1 MKINLY
7 TIKRNA
13 EELASVLTNKGISL
27 NAVTKG
33 FASDQ
38 NILEALYEAGIR
50 VFSDSRV
57 LTGKKI
63 KEWSKQKGYE
73 IKACLLRPPSPGEVE
88 EAALFFDRFYLSDLR
103 QFFLLDEAL
112 GKFVK
117 EAEAIIMV
125 ETGDSREGFL
135 FEEIEDAVKQIKK
148 LRHLRLAG
156 FGTNT
161 TCLNRS
167 IPTYEEIEII
177 LQMTDRYCGSDGL
190 PSPGNSGAL
199 YLLKNGLLPS
209 FKGELRIG
217 EAILLG
223 NETVEY
229 EKLPFLSNDAF
240 TIYADVI
247 EIRKKAYDKIQV
259 VVAIGIADIGF
270 AKVTPLIRG
279 LKEARRSSDHLV
291 LLVDKDEDRV
301 LREIEENG
309 RTVGFR
315 PTYFSLLQS
324 FLTKTV
330 YKEFLEK

>member
-1 MKINLY
+1 MTINLY
-7 TIKRNA
+7 TIRQNA
-13 EELASVLTNKGISL
+13 KNLSCVLGKKGIIL

-33 FASDQ
+33 FVSDPT
-38 NILEALYEAGIR
+38 ILEALYEANVR

-57 LTGKKI
+57 VTGKRI
-63 KEWSKQKGYE
+63 KEWANKKGYE
-73 IKACLLRPPSPGEVE
+73 VKACLLRPPSIGELE
-88 EAALFFDRFYLSDLR
+88 EAALYFDRFYLSDLR
-103 QFFLLDEAL
+103 QFFLLEETL
-112 GKFVK
+112 RKFNK

-135 FEEIEDAVKQIKK
+135 IEEIEDAVKQVKK
-148 LRHLRLAG
+148 LKNIRLVG

-161 TCLNRS
+161 SCLKKN
-167 IPTYEEIEII
+167 IPTGKEVEVVIN
-177 LQMTDRYCGSDGL
+177 LTDRYCGSKGL

-199 YLLKNGLLPS
+199 YLLKQGLLPS

-229 EKLPFLSNDAF
+229 RKLPFLSDDAF

-247 EIRKKAYDKIQV
+247 EVRKKAYDKIQV
-259 VVAIGIADIGF
+259 VAAIGIADIGL
-270 AKVTPLIRG
+270 AKVVPLIRG
-279 LKEARRSSDHLV
+279 LKEVRRSSDHLV
-291 LLVDKDEDRV
+291 LLVDQDEKRV

-309 RTVGFR
+309 RIVGFR

-330 YKEFLEK
+330 YKEFLEE